1 MKNKTKII
9 NRMVSIMVIMLITL
23 TSFSNIAYAA
33 SSYCQEIKLGIEN
46 FPESYKV
53 LLKKLVEDTGRTNWK
68 FEAYYTGIEW
78 SELESAENACLKNT
92 IYKSSSIDPTWLCKC
107 GKMGDTGY
115 YCGSKQIVNYY
126 LDPRNFINEKAIFQ
140 FLELSYNSE
149 IHTISSIKEAVK
161 DSFLNGSVVIDK
173 KTYTYAD
180 IILEAAKQSGESPLS
195 IAIKIFQEIGRGTK
209 QKDGTYSIPYMASGE
224 GGAYNFFNYG
234 ATDGEGNISRGIE
247 YAKNAGWT
255 NPYIAIV
262 EGAKLL
268 SSSYVNLG
276 QNTKYFFKFDV
287 VGNKILKLGEKQ
299 TVNRNQLFSH
309 QYMTNIQD
317 PNNQAIMLYD
327 TYVEQE
333 LLGKD
338 LTFIIPVYD
347 NMPAANKLP
356 TSLTAEDGDLH
367 YVSVKATPL
376 TLRAEPSNSSG
387 YLTSMVKDTVVAVL
401 EKNVNGTKFH
411 KVKLGS
417 GMTGYATSE
426 YLTSCTEVID
436 KPVIKEAVEMKLDE
450 KNKKLTLEPDVKI
463 EHIKEKY
470 KNAVIKDDKG
480 NKIETAGT
488 SIGTGYTIT
497 VGEKVY
503 TVVKMGD
510 INGDGVINTGD
521 TFLVKQVIKEVKKLE
536 EKGPYF
542 LSADING
549 DGAINTGDS
558 FILKKEV
565 KEVEKIK
572 LK

>member
-9 NRMVSIMVIMLITL
+9 NRIVSVMIIMLIVL
-23 TSFSNIAYAA
+23 MNFSNIAYAA
-33 SSYCQEIKLGIEN
+33 SSYAQEIKLGIEN

-68 FEAYYTGIEW
+68 FEAYYTGIDW

-92 IYKSSSIDPTWLCKC
+92 IYKSSSIDPTWLCRC

-149 IHTISSIKEAVK
+149 IHTLKSIQTAVEG
-161 DSFLNGSVVIDK
+161 SFLNGSVVVNK

-180 IILEAAKQSGESPLS
+180 IILEAAKQSGESPIS
-195 IAIKIFQEIGRGTK
+195 IVVKIFQEIGRGTK
-209 QKDGTYSIPYMASGE
+209 KTDGTYSAPYMASGE

-247 YAKNAGWT
+247 YAKKAGWT
-255 NPYIAIV
+255 NPYIAII

-287 VGNKILKLGEKQ
+287 VGSKILKLGEKQ
-299 TVNRNQLFSH
+299 TVNRSQLFSH

-317 PNNQAIMLYD
+317 PNNQSIMLYD
-327 TYVEQE
+327 TYVEQG

-338 LTFIIPVYD
+338 LTFIIPIYD

-356 TSLTAEDGDLH
+356 TSLTSADGDLY

-417 GMTGYATSE
+417 GMTGYASSE
-426 YLTSCTEVID
+426 YLTSCTEIID
-436 KPVIKEAVEMKLDE
+436 KPVFKEAVEMKLDE
-450 KNKKLTLEPDVKI
+450 KSKKLTLEPDVKI
-463 EHIKEKY
+463 EHITSKY
-470 KNAVIKDDKG
+470 PKAVIKDKTG
-480 NKIETAGT
+480 NKIVKEGT
-488 SIGTGYTIT
+488 DIGTGATIT
-497 VGEKVY
+497 VGEKTY
-503 TVVKMGD
+503 TVIKLGD
-510 INGDGVINTGD
+510 TTGDGIITPLDYVKIKNNIMKTTALEGCYKLAGDTTGD
-521 TFLVKQVIKEVKKLE
+521 GEITPLDYVKVKNNIMKTS
-536 EKGPYF
+536 KIT
-542 LSADING
+542 LS
-549 DGAINTGDS
+549 
-558 FILKKEV
+558 E
-565 KEVEKIK
+565 
-572 LK
+572 

>member
-1 MKNKTKII
+1 LKNKTKII
-9 NRMVSIMVIMLITL
+9 NKIVSIMIIMLIVL
-23 TSFSNIAYAA
+23 INFSNTVFAV
-33 SSYCQEIKLGIEN
+33 SSYVQEIKLGIEN

-53 LLKKLVEDTGRTNWK
+53 LLKQLVEETGHTNWK

-78 SELESAENACLKNT
+78 SELESCENTCLKNT
-92 IYKSSSIDPTWLCKC
+92 IYKSSSIDPTWLCRC

-140 FLELSYNSE
+140 FLELSYNSQ
-149 IHTISSIKEAVK
+149 IHTLDSVKAAVK
-161 DSFLNGSVVIDK
+161 NSFLNGSVVIDK

-180 IILEAAKQSGESPLS
+180 IILDAAKQSGESPIS
-195 IAIKIFQEIGRGTK
+195 IVVKIFQEIGRGTK

-262 EGAKLL
+262 NGAKLL

-299 TVNRNQLFSH
+299 TVNKNQLFSH

-317 PNNQAIMLYD
+317 PNNQAAMLFEN
-327 TYVEQE
+327 YVNVGLSNEE
-333 LLGKD
+333 
-338 LTFIIPVYD
+338 LTFIIPIYD

-356 TSLTAEDGDLH
+356 TSLTELDGDLH

-376 TLRAEPSNSSG
+376 SLRAEPSNSST

-411 KVKLGS
+411 KIKLGS
-417 GMTGYATSE
+417 GMVGYATSE

-450 KNKKLTLEPDVKI
+450 KNKKLTVEPDVKI
-463 EHIKEKY
+463 EHINENY
-470 KNAVIKDDKG
+470 KGAVIKDKSG
-480 NKIETAGT
+480 NKIEKEKT
-488 SIGTGYTIT
+488 SIGTGATIT

-503 TVVKMGD
+503 TVVKIGD
-510 INGDGVINTGD
+510 INGDGKVLAND
-521 TFLVKQVIKEVKKLE
+521 A
-536 EKGPYF
+536 
-542 LSADING
+542 LS
-549 DGAINTGDS
+549 
-558 FILKKEV
+558 ILKCSVGSTELKDIYLQAADTDNNGKALANDALLTLKCSV
-565 KEVEKIK
+565 GAEKINIK
-572 LK
+572 

>member
-9 NRMVSIMVIMLITL
+9 NRIVSIMIIMLIVL
-23 TSFSNIAYAA
+23 ANFSNIAYAA
-33 SSYCQEIKLGIEN
+33 SSYVQEIKLGIEN

-53 LLKKLVEDTGRTNWK
+53 LLKKLVEDTGRTNWE

-78 SELESAENACLKNT
+78 SELEAAENTCLKNT
-92 IYKSSSIDPTWLCKC
+92 IYKSSSIDSTWLCRC
-107 GKMGDTGY
+107 GKMGDSGY
-115 YCGSKQIVNYY
+115 YCASKQIVNYY

-140 FLELSYNSE
+140 FLELSYNSD
-149 IHTISSIKEAVK
+149 IHTLASIQSAVEK
-161 DSFLNGSVVIDK
+161 SFLNGSVTVKD

-180 IILEAAKQSGESPLS
+180 IILEAAKQSGESPIS
-195 IAIKIFQEIGRGTK
+195 IAIEIFQEIGRGTK

-247 YAKNAGWT
+247 YAKSAGWT

-287 VGNKILKLGEKQ
+287 VGSKILKLGETQ
-299 TVNRNQLFSH
+299 TVNKNQLFSH

-317 PNNQAIMLYD
+317 PNNQAAMLFEN
-327 TYVEQE
+327 YVNVGLSNEE
-333 LLGKD
+333 
-338 LTFIIPVYD
+338 LTFIIPIYD

-356 TSLTAEDGDLH
+356 TSLTELDGDLH

-376 TLRAEPSNSSG
+376 SLRAEPSNSST

-411 KVKLGS
+411 KIKLGS
-417 GMTGYATSE
+417 GMVGYATSE

-463 EHIKEKY
+463 EHIKENY
-470 KNAVIKDDKG
+470 KGAVIKDKSG
-480 NKIETAGT
+480 NKIEKEKT
-488 SIGTGYTIT
+488 SIGTGATIT

-503 TVVKMGD
+503 TVVKIGD
-510 INGDGVINTGD
+510 INGDGKVLAND
-521 TFLVKQVIKEVKKLE
+521 A
-536 EKGPYF
+536 
-542 LSADING
+542 LS
-549 DGAINTGDS
+549 
-558 FILKKEV
+558 ILKCSVGSTELKDIYLQAADTDNNGKALANDALLTLKCSV
-565 KEVEKIK
+565 GAEKINIK
-572 LK
+572 

>member
-9 NRMVSIMVIMLITL
+9 NKIVSIMIIMLIVL
-23 TSFSNIAYAA
+23 INFSNTVFAV
-33 SSYCQEIKLGIEN
+33 SSYVQEIKLGIEN

-53 LLKKLVEDTGRTNWK
+53 LLKQLVEETGHTNWK

-78 SELESAENACLKNT
+78 SELESCENTCLKNT
-92 IYKSSSIDPTWLCKC
+92 IYKSSSIDPTWLCRC

-140 FLELSYNSE
+140 FLELSYNSQ
-149 IHTISSIKEAVK
+149 IHTLDSVKAAVK
-161 DSFLNGSVVIDK
+161 NSFLNGSVVIDK

-180 IILEAAKQSGESPLS
+180 IILDAAKQSGESPIS
-195 IAIKIFQEIGRGTK
+195 IVVKIFQEIGRGTK

-262 EGAKLL
+262 NGAKLL

-287 VGNKILKLGEKQ
+287 VGSKILKLGETQ
-299 TVNRNQLFSH
+299 TVNTNQLFSH

-317 PNNQAIMLYD
+317 PNNQAAMLFEN
-327 TYVEQE
+327 YVNVGLSNEE
-333 LLGKD
+333 
-338 LTFIIPVYD
+338 LTFIIPIYD

-356 TSLTAEDGDLH
+356 TSLTELDGDLH

-376 TLRAEPSNSSG
+376 SLRAEPSNSST

-411 KVKLGS
+411 KIKLGS
-417 GMTGYATSE
+417 GMVGYATSE

-463 EHIKEKY
+463 EHIKENY
-470 KNAVIKDDKG
+470 KGAVIKDKSG
-480 NKIETAGT
+480 NKIEKEKT
-488 SIGTGYTIT
+488 SIGTGATIT

-503 TVVKMGD
+503 TVVKIGD
-510 INGDGVINTGD
+510 INGDGKVLAND
-521 TFLVKQVIKEVKKLE
+521 A
-536 EKGPYF
+536 
-542 LSADING
+542 LS
-549 DGAINTGDS
+549 
-558 FILKKEV
+558 ILKCSVGSTELKDIYLQAADTDNNGKALANDALLTLKCSV
-565 KEVEKIK
+565 GAEKINIK
-572 LK
+572 

>member
-1 MKNKTKII
+1 LKNKTKII
-9 NRMVSIMVIMLITL
+9 NKIVSIMIIMLIVL
-23 TSFSNIAYAA
+23 INFSNTVFAV
-33 SSYCQEIKLGIEN
+33 SSYVQEIKLGIEN

-53 LLKKLVEDTGRTNWK
+53 LLKQLVEETGHTNWK

-78 SELESAENACLKNT
+78 SELESCENTCLKNT
-92 IYKSSSIDPTWLCKC
+92 IYKSSSIDPTWLCRC

-140 FLELSYNSE
+140 FLELSYNSQ
-149 IHTISSIKEAVK
+149 IHTLDSVKAAVK
-161 DSFLNGSVVIDK
+161 NSFLNGSVVIDK

-180 IILEAAKQSGESPLS
+180 IILDAAKQSGESPIS
-195 IAIKIFQEIGRGTK
+195 IVVKIFQEIGRGTK

-262 EGAKLL
+262 NGAKLL

-299 TVNRNQLFSH
+299 TVNKNQLFSH

-317 PNNQAIMLYD
+317 PNNQAAMLFEN
-327 TYVEQE
+327 YVNVGLSNEE
-333 LLGKD
+333 
-338 LTFIIPVYD
+338 LTFIIPIYD

-356 TSLTAEDGDLH
+356 TSLTELDGDLH

-376 TLRAEPSNSSG
+376 SLRAEPSNSST

-411 KVKLGS
+411 KIKLGS
-417 GMTGYATSE
+417 GMVGYATSE

-463 EHIKEKY
+463 EHIKENY
-470 KNAVIKDDKG
+470 KGAVIKDKSG
-480 NKIETAGT
+480 NKIEKEKT
-488 SIGTGYTIT
+488 SIGTGATIT

-503 TVVKMGD
+503 TVVKIGD
-510 INGDGVINTGD
+510 INGDGKVLAND
-521 TFLVKQVIKEVKKLE
+521 A
-536 EKGPYF
+536 
-542 LSADING
+542 LS
-549 DGAINTGDS
+549 
-558 FILKKEV
+558 ILKCSVGSTELKDIYLQAADTDNNGKALANDALLTLKCSV
-565 KEVEKIK
+565 GAEKINIK
-572 LK
+572 

>member
-9 NRMVSIMVIMLITL
+9 NRIVSIMIIMLMIL
-23 TSFSNIAYAA
+23 IDFSNITYAA
-33 SSYCQEIKLGIEN
+33 SSYVQEIKLGIEN

-53 LLKKLVEDTGRTNWK
+53 LLKKLVEETGRTNWR
-68 FEAYYTGIEW
+68 FEAYYTGIDW
-78 SELESAENACLKNT
+78 SELETAENTCLKNT
-92 IYKSSSIDPTWLCKC
+92 IYKSSSIDPTWLCRC
-107 GKMGDTGY
+107 GKMGDSGY

-149 IHTISSIKEAVK
+149 IHTLASIQSAVEN
-161 DSFLNGSVVIDK
+161 SFLNGSVVVDGT
-173 KTYTYAD
+173 TYTYAD
-180 IILEAAKQSGESPLS
+180 IILEAAKQSGESPIS
-195 IAIKIFQEIGRGTK
+195 IVVKIFQEIGRGTK
-209 QKDGTYSIPYMASGE
+209 QTNGTYSIPYMASGE

-234 ATDGEGNISRGIE
+234 ATDGDGNISRGIE

-262 EGAKLL
+262 NGAKLL

-287 VGNKILKLGEKQ
+287 VGSKILNLGETQ
-299 TVNRNQLFSH
+299 TVNRNQLFNH

-327 TYVEQE
+327 TYVENS

-338 LTFIIPVYD
+338 LTFVIPIYD

-356 TSLTAEDGDLH
+356 TSLTEEDGELY

-376 TLRAEPSNSSG
+376 SLRAEPSNSSSF
-387 YLTSMVKDTVVAVL
+387 LTSMVKDTVVAVL

-436 KPVIKEAVEMKLDE
+436 KPVFKEAVEMKLDE
-450 KNKKLTLEPDVKI
+450 TNKKLKLEPDVKI
-463 EHIKEKY
+463 EHIKANY
-470 KNAVIKDDKG
+470 KDAVIKDKSG
-480 NKIETAGT
+480 NIIETAGT
-488 SIGTGYTIT
+488 AIGTGSTIT

-503 TVVKMGD
+503 TIIKMGD
-510 INGDGVINTGD
+510 INGDGKVKSSDYMYVKNVIMEEETLD
-521 TFLVKQVIKEVKKLE
+521 TNQKQA
-536 EKGPYF
+536 
-542 LSADING
+542 ADIDG
-549 DGAINTGDS
+549 DNNIKSSDYMRIKNKIMGENSIV
-558 FILKKEV
+558 LK
-565 KEVEKIK
+565 
-572 LK
+572 

>member
-1 MKNKTKII
+1 LKNKTKII
-9 NRMVSIMVIMLITL
+9 NRIASIMIIMLMVL
-23 TSFSNIAYAA
+23 MNFSNIAYGA
-33 SSYCQEIKLGIEN
+33 SSYVQEIKLGIEN

-78 SELESAENACLKNT
+78 SEFESAENACLKNT
-92 IYKSSSIDPTWLCKC
+92 IYKSSSIDPTWLCRC

-149 IHTISSIKEAVK
+149 IHTLKAIQTAVE
-161 DSFLNGSVVIDK
+161 DSFLNGSVVVGD
-173 KTYTYAD
+173 KTYTYSD
-180 IILEAAKQSGESPLS
+180 IILEAAKQSGESPIS

-209 QKDGTYSIPYMASGE
+209 QANGTYTIPYMASGE

-247 YAKNAGWT
+247 YAKKAGWT

-299 TVNRNQLFSH
+299 TVNRSQLFSH
-309 QYMTNIQD
+309 QYMTNMQD

-327 TYVEQE
+327 TYVEQG

-338 LTFIIPVYD
+338 LTFIIPIYD

-356 TSLTAEDGDLH
+356 TSLTAADGDLH

-376 TLRAEPSNSSG
+376 SLRAEPSNSST

-417 GMTGYATSE
+417 GMIGYASAE
-426 YLTSCTEVID
+426 YLTSCTQLID
-436 KPVIKEAVEMKLDE
+436 KPVIKEAIEMKLDE
-450 KNKKLTLEPDVKI
+450 TNKKITLEPDVKL
-463 EHIKEKY
+463 EHIK
-470 KNAVIKDDKG
+470 KNYASAVIKDKSG
-480 NKIETAGT
+480 NIIETAGT
-488 SIGTGYTIT
+488 TIGTGSTIT

-510 INGDGVINTGD
+510 INGDGMID
-521 TFLVKQVIKEVKKLE
+521 ARDASRI
-536 EKGPYF
+536 
-542 LSADING
+542 LSSSVGQFNMDKDYLKSAADITK
-549 DGAINTGDS
+549 DGTFDARDASRILSFSVGLYAIT
-558 FILKKEV
+558 F
-565 KEVEKIK
+565 
-572 LK
+572 

>member
-9 NRMVSIMVIMLITL
+9 NRVVSIMIIMLMIL
-23 TSFSNIAYAA
+23 INFSNIAYAA
-33 SSYCQEIKLGIEN
+33 SSYIQEIKLGIEN

-53 LLKKLVEDTGRTNWK
+53 LLKSLVEETGHTNWK

-78 SELESAENACLKNT
+78 SELESCENTCLKNT
-92 IYKSSSIDPTWLCKC
+92 IYKSSSIDPTWLCRC

-140 FLELSYNSE
+140 FLELSYNSQ
-149 IHTISSIKEAVK
+149 IHTLDSVKAAVK
-161 DSFLNGSVVIDK
+161 NSFLNGSVVIDK

-180 IILEAAKQSGESPLS
+180 IILDAAKQSGESPIS
-195 IAIKIFQEIGRGTK
+195 IVVKIFQEIGRGTK

-262 EGAKLL
+262 NGAKLL

-299 TVNRNQLFSH
+299 TVNKNQLFSH

-317 PNNQAIMLYD
+317 PNNQAAMLFEN
-327 TYVEQE
+327 YVNVGLSNEE
-333 LLGKD
+333 
-338 LTFIIPVYD
+338 LTFIIPIYD

-356 TSLTAEDGDLH
+356 TSLTELDGDLH

-376 TLRAEPSNSSG
+376 SLRAEPSNSST

-411 KVKLGS
+411 KIKLGS
-417 GMTGYATSE
+417 GMVGYATSE

-463 EHIKEKY
+463 EHIKENY
-470 KNAVIKDDKG
+470 KGAVIKDKSG
-480 NKIETAGT
+480 NKIEKEKT
-488 SIGTGYTIT
+488 SIGTGATIT

-503 TVVKMGD
+503 TVVKIGD
-510 INGDGVINTGD
+510 INGDGKVLAND
-521 TFLVKQVIKEVKKLE
+521 A
-536 EKGPYF
+536 
-542 LSADING
+542 LS
-549 DGAINTGDS
+549 
-558 FILKKEV
+558 ILKCSVGSTELKDIYLQAADTDNNGKALANDALLTLKCSV
-565 KEVEKIK
+565 GAEKINIK
-572 LK
+572 